1 MFDEIGIEDFKRR
14 TEINGAS
21 ELAHPWE
28 RVSKVVSLRSL
39 ETIYAIQLMSTAYLE
54 KLLSHVVLQG
64 GNRSRVYEGCKIHI
78 MQANPGVA
86 NIGQKFVERRK
97 CQNILENI
105 GGIVDQFATP
115 SGALHIGAFI
125 ALGRTKESETVIA
138 HYLPPIAEMN
148 GDTAWKWLDGIHR
161 GWLNR
166 QMGATLPIIAIEG
179 VKIPFPCAVHPW
191 KDVKPVDEKP
201 PKEERFFDL
210 KPELFRDLKYVGI
223 DG

>member
-1 MFDEIGIEDFKRR
+1 MFEPIGIEDFKRR
-14 TEINGAS
+14 TEITGAG
-21 ELAHPWE
+21 ELVHPWE
-28 RVSKVVSLRSL
+28 HVSRVVSLRSL
-39 ETIYAIQLMSTAYLE
+39 EKILAIQLMSSIYLE
-54 KLLSHVVLQG
+54 KLLSHVVVEG
-64 GNRSRVYEGCKIHI
+64 GNRSRLYEGCKIHI

-86 NIGQKFVERRK
+86 NIGQTFVERRK
-97 CQNILENI
+97 CRDILENF

-115 SGALHIGAFI
+115 SGALNIGAFI
-125 ALGRTKESETVIA
+125 ALGRTKDGETVIA

-148 GDTAWKWLDGIHR
+148 GETTWKWLDGIHR

-166 QMGATLPIIAIEG
+166 QIGSPIPIIAIEG

-191 KDVKPVDEKP
+191 KDVRPVDEKP

-210 KPELFRDLKYVGI
+210 KPELFRNLKYVGI